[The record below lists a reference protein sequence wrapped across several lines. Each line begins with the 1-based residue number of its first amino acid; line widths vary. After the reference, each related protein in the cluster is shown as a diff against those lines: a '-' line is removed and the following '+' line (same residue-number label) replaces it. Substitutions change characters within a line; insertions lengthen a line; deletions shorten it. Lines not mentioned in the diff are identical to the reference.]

1 MPNDSNAPTEPADPL
16 FRVLRGTPTEAE
28 LAALTVVL
36 LSLTGDPE
44 PTLAPVI
51 PLAAWRRQPYE
62 PPVSWRRAA

>member
-1 MPNDSNAPTEPADPL
+1 MPNDSNAPAESADPL

-36 LSLTGDPE
+36 LSLTAE
-44 PTLAPVI
+44 PPATLAPVI
-51 PLAAWRRQPYE
+51 PLAAWRRQPYD

>member
-1 MPNDSNAPTEPADPL
+1 MSNDSTEPL

-36 LSLTGDPE
+36 LSLSAE
-44 PTLAPVI
+44 PTAALAPVI
-51 PLAAWRRQPYE
+51 PLAAWRRQPYA

>member
-1 MPNDSNAPTEPADPL
+1 M

-36 LSLTGDPE
+36 LSLSAE
-44 PTLAPVI
+44 PTAALAPVI
-51 PLAAWRRQPYE
+51 PLAAWRRQPYA

>member
-1 MPNDSNAPTEPADPL
+1 MPNDSTEPL

-36 LSLTGDPE
+36 LSLSAE
-44 PTLAPVI
+44 PTAALAPVI
-51 PLAAWRRQPYE
+51 PLAAWRRQPYA